1 MHTVGGGKATNGI
14 GAEAVLDFMFWPTT
28 DRKYGWFLEPSYTYS
43 LASGHEQSFGVS
55 GGLLIPIR

>member
-1 MHTVGGGKATNGI
+1 
-14 GAEAVLDFMFWPTT
+14 MFWPAT

-43 LASGHEQSFGVS
+43 FARGHEQSFGVS